1 MDFIK
6 MNGQLFFST
15 LMVISIV
22 SCSDSST
29 TEANYVAKEKYE
41 AKIEEYK
48 QLNSKQAAIIEDNI
62 EKNKVIN
69 NVLSE
74 LRQLTGATTNL
85 RHDIESGGGR
95 VNQAQEIQERLD
107 VLKQTLSGIRQ
118 SAKKDDNT
126 DSNLLATVA
135 NLQQIIVQKEEEIA
149 QLQQQI
155 IEKDETIRTQQNTI
169 NLQQL
174 QLLKK
179 QQESWYQLGES
190 LHDVVKELPK
200 VKGRKDKRNVKNAR
214 LYILNK
220 SLECFQQ
227 AHQLGHAK
235 AQNMCTKIEREIE
248 EL

>member
-1 MDFIK
+1 M
-6 MNGQLFFST
+6 
-15 LMVISIV
+15 
-22 SCSDSST
+22 
-29 TEANYVAKEKYE
+29 
-41 AKIEEYK
+41 
-48 QLNSKQAAIIEDNI
+48 
-62 EKNKVIN
+62 
-69 NVLSE
+69 SE

-118 SAKKDDNT
+118 SAKKDDN
-126 DSNLLATVA
+126 NLLATVA